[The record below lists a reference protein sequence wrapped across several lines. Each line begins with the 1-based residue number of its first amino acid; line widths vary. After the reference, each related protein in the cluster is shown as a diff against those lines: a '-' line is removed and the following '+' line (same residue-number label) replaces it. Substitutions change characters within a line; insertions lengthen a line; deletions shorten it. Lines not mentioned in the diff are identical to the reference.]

1 LRLLPLR
8 KLAVQTLAG
17 TGEGRA
23 GIYTALRV
31 EFVLCEK
38 SLAGVGMEGG
48 GYDNNDIDSSA
59 WEAEGLLW
67 GVALGDESCRPLKKL
82 SYVLEESLLPR

>member
-1 LRLLPLR
+1 
-8 KLAVQTLAG
+8 
-17 TGEGRA
+17 
-23 GIYTALRV
+23 
-31 EFVLCEK
+31 
-38 SLAGVGMEGG
+38 MEGG